1 MNQAPGGRH
10 LKSHPMEQACS
21 LYEGLKASET
31 NGVAAEKLG
40 AGRQFEHPPF
50 LRREG
55 ARRAADL
62 PRRAARKFP

>member
-1 MNQAPGGRH
+1 
-10 LKSHPMEQACS
+10 MEQARS

-40 AGRQFEHPPF
+40 AGKQFEPPSF

-55 ARRAADL
+55 GEAGDRPSAPGCAEISHSFR
-62 PRRAARKFP
+62 